1 MIVDLHIHTYFSAC
15 SVIEIPQLLR
25 KAREIGLDG
34 ICITDHDTIASK
46 FIVENCAVKT
56 GISVIIGME
65 YTTTRGD
72 FLVFGPVEQ
81 IPQNLEASGLYR
93 WLQKEGGI
101 AIPAHPFR
109 TSRPADVSILQLS
122 EIIEGV
128 NGRNSQSENEACK
141 DWVKRQG
148 NGIKEIGG
156 SDAHTIEEIGKVV
169 TVFENS
175 IYTSQ
180 DLIRELKGGNYSI
193 APFPLYQQI
202 YS

>member
-1 MIVDLHIHTYFSAC
+1 MIIDLHIHTYFSSC
-15 SVIEIPQLLR
+15 SVIEIPQLLK

-46 FIVENCAVKT
+46 FIVENCADKA

-65 YTTTRGD
+65 YTTTQGD

-81 IPQNLEASGLYR
+81 IPQNLDASGLYR
-93 WLQKEGGI
+93 WLQREGGI

-109 TSRPADVSILQLS
+109 TSRRADVDILRLS
-122 EIIEGV
+122 EIIEVV
-128 NGRNSQSENEACK
+128 NGRNSQFENEACK
-141 DWVKRQG
+141 NWVKRQG

-156 SDAHTIEEIGKVV
+156 SDAHTIEEIGKVA
-169 TVFENS
+169 TVFKNS

-180 DLIRELKGGNYSI
+180 DLIRELKCGNYFISS
-193 APFPLYQQI
+193 FPMYR
-202 YS
+202 